1 MPLVVK
7 RDGRREEF
15 EREKLRRALRTACRK
30 RSISAEVIEQIVQR
44 VANELEGTAARE
56 VSSEEIGERL
66 LGELAEV
73 DQVAYARFASVYLRF
88 DTLSDFISL
97 AGHDDSLSTLGEDDE

>member
-1 MPLVVK
+1 VPLVVK

-30 RSISAEVIEQIVQR
+30 RSVTAEIIEGIVER

-56 VSSEEIGERL
+56 VGSQEIGEHL
-66 LGELAEV
+66 LNELAQV

-88 DTLSDFISL
+88 DTISDFQSL
-97 AGHDDSLSTLGEDDE
+97 VDRSDDGSDRGSK